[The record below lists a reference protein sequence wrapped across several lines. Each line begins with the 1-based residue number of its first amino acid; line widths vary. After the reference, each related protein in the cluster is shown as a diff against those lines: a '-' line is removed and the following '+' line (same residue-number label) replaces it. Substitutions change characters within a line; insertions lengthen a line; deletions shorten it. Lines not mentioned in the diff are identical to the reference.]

1 MRNVIKAALIAI
13 VLSLAAPV
21 AAQDL
26 DAGIAPTLS
35 CSGAAFSSTLR
46 KTLMPFQLLVAYTR

>member
-26 DAGIAPTLS
+26 DAGMEAHKL
-35 CSGAAFSSTLR
+35 GDYEAALR
-46 KTLMPFQLLVAYTR
+46 EFRPLAHQG